1 MLQSLVML
9 QAVLAQVLLV
19 SCDFAGYFGLG
30 FLFYFVSYQLRCCR
44 QFWLELFYSYVTVSC
59 DVAGSY
65 GWSYVTLK
73 LLSVVMLQAILAGDY
88 ILSVLST
95 VLARIGNPEVVSI
108 MSQVVEDL
116 VRGE

>member
-1 MLQSLVML
+1 MLRSVAML
-9 QAVLAQVLLV
+9 QAILAGVVLLL
-19 SCDFAGYFGLG
+19 CYG
-30 FLFYFVSYQLRCCR
+30 QLRCCR

>member
-1 MLQSLVML
+1 ML
-9 QAVLAQVLLV
+9 QAVLGYTYVAINCDIAGISGW
-19 SCDFAGYFGLG
+19 SC
-30 FLFYFVSYQLRCCR
+30 VIP
-44 QFWLELFYSYVTVSC
+44 VTVSC
-59 DVAGSY
+59 DVAGIS
-65 GWSYVTLK
+65 GWSCVTLK
-73 LLSVVMLQAILAGDY
+73 LRSVVMLQAILAGDY